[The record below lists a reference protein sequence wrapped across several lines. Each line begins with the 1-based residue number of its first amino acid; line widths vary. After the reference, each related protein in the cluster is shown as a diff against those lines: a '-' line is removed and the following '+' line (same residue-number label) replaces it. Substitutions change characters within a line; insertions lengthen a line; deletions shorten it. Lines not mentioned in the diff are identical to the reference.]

1 MRGSDPMARYDDD
14 DAPRGNALPW
24 FLFGLGLGAAMGL
37 LFAPQAGADT
47 RRALGSKA
55 RKLKHLA
62 EDKLEAVM
70 DTAGT
75 KGRQLREALAEAA
88 DDDDDDD
95 DEQLEAR
102 PSRARE
108 ELERRLAAAR
118 ARRREAPAPV
128 GTAEHDEE
136 PDA

>member
-47 RRALGSKA
+47 RRALGKKA

-62 EDKLEAVM
+62 EDKLEDVM
-70 DTAGT
+70 DTAGA
-75 KGRQLREALAEAA
+75 KGRQLREALAETA
-88 DDDDDDD
+88 DDDDDD
-95 DEQLEAR
+95 EELEAR

-118 ARRREAPAPV
+118 ARRRGAPAPV
-128 GTAEHDEE
+128 GTAVDDEE

>member
-1 MRGSDPMARYDDD
+1 MRGSDPMARNDDD
-14 DAPRGNALPW
+14 ISSGGALPW

-37 LFAPQAGADT
+37 LFAPQSGADT
-47 RRALGSKA
+47 RRSIGKKV

-62 EDKLEAVM
+62 EDKMEDVM
-70 DTAGT
+70 DTAGK

-88 DDDDDDD
+88 DDGEGD
-95 DEQLEAR
+95 DEEEFEPR

-118 ARRREAPAPV
+118 ARRRGAPV
-128 GTAEHDEE
+128 AVERSDDE
-136 PDA
+136 AGA

>member
-14 DAPRGNALPW
+14 APSGSALPW

-37 LFAPQAGADT
+37 LFAPQSGEET
-47 RRALGSKA
+47 RRAIGKKV

-62 EDKLEAVM
+62 EDKLEDVM
-70 DTAGT
+70 DTAGK
-75 KGRQLREALAEAA
+75 KGRKLREVIAETA
-88 DDDDDDD
+88 DDFGD
-95 DEQLEAR
+95 DEDDEFAPR

-118 ARRREAPAPV
+118 ARRRGAAAPAGAV
-128 GTAEHDEE
+128 EDDEE
-136 PDA
+136 PGA